1 MIKAPSALQKRNK
14 KAKLGGAGMRIPDLD
29 VKRDTRLDSFHA
41 IGKLLY
47 NKRDASSSQVSK
59 DCCLLKIGSPIHLHR
74 PRVTLD

>member
-1 MIKAPSALQKRNK
+1 MYLYVLEAPNGLQKKNK

-29 VKRDTRLDSFHA
+29 VERDTRLDSFHA

-59 DCCLLKIGSPIHLHR
+59 ERCLLRIGSPIRLHR
-74 PRVTLD
+74 P